1 MGQYVYDTPSGDLE
15 VGHTSPSSP
24 EQAESADPANTAA
37 PIVGNSS
44 RSATRPVIGVQP
56 TSRANARN
64 DANDP
69 SPT

>member
-15 VGHTSPSSP
+15 VGHTSPNSP

-44 RSATRPVIGVQP
+44 RSATAGYWGTADVPREC
-56 TSRANARN
+56 SKRRE
-64 DANDP
+64 
-69 SPT
+69 